1 MTNKNTI
8 ESVYKEMI
16 LDLCRNPLNKKQL
29 ADFDFQ
35 NRQLNPTCGD
45 EIEISIK
52 FDEEDRV
59 KDIGHR
65 GEGCAISQASV
76 SLLTDH
82 LKGKTK
88 EEIKKITKEEMLNL
102 LEIPISHTRLKCA
115 LLAWKTIQE
124 I

>member
-1 MTNKNTI
+1 
-8 ESVYKEMI
+8 MI